1 MQIKAHVM
9 VDGSWMNPLRY
20 QNLGVTPVRDRFP
33 LQIEGHG
40 QSDTQSRMPTFPAQ
54 TKLPIMPHDHICTRD
69 ATGMA
74 H

>member
-40 QSDTQSRMPTFPAQ
+40 QSDTHQAVLRRLLRLSHST
-54 TKLPIMPHDHICTRD
+54 
-69 ATGMA
+69 
-74 H
+74 